1 MERGKVYW
9 FDIPYLPGMQNIA
22 VSPYIRKDGRLCF
35 MVPGNFGPPW
45 SGVWC
50 LTGEVIQNQ
59 KEEFEF
65 RCDDSVMGNRGGT
78 YHFKLLTM
86 EKYREHRRGWYEDH
100 EEVLKCYQGTGAL
113 QKWFLKHWPNPAETE
128 EMQAPMND
136 VIKWGIAL
144 IAVFLLILFLKQR
157 TRRFVSAGSFTME
170 RVIFRIS
177 NCSEAR
183 KEGKSYGA
191 YTLITL
197 RIGYEHNK

>member
-1 MERGKVYW
+1 
-9 FDIPYLPGMQNIA
+9 
-22 VSPYIRKDGRLCF
+22 

-113 QKWFLKHWPNPAETE
+113 QKWFLKHWTNPAETE
-128 EMQAPMND
+128 EM
-136 VIKWGIAL
+136 
-144 IAVFLLILFLKQR
+144 
-157 TRRFVSAGSFTME
+157 
-170 RVIFRIS
+170 
-177 NCSEAR
+177 
-183 KEGKSYGA
+183 
-191 YTLITL
+191 
-197 RIGYEHNK
+197 